1 MFTAKH
7 YVNKTY
13 GNHMLS
19 RIVTGYNV
27 TTIDCGSTVN
37 SGYKGTEVTL
47 IDQTPAGYGFDHWN
61 ITGATLTGNNFILN
75 NDVTAQGIYTA
86 NPTAYQGGYTLQT
99 YYNPVSSNPG
109 STMDENMLYTKN
121 FIIPVGN
128 VGGSYTRRYHIA
140 GDANSLFNQ
149 GYPIYTGNV
158 NNCIVLGNN
167 RRLSGHITANI
178 HYPSNRA
185 NLICVGIDPNYTT
198 YSAGPY
204 TKKIP
209 SQWVSANIISTAS
222 CNTFGQG
229 GYTNQN
235 VTFNIDVSNIPGTL
249 FLATSASNA
258 GSPQGVYVYSFTA
271 NLIETVV

>member
-1 MFTAKH
+1 MIKEKH
-7 YVNKTY
+7 YVNGIY
-13 GNHMLS
+13 GGHQLARYIDVYELS
-19 RIVTGYNV
+19 AV
-27 TTIDCGSTVN
+27 DCYATQY
-37 SGYKGTEVTL
+37 SGYRGTEVTL
-47 IDQTPAGYGFDHWN
+47 VDNPPAGYNFSHWD

-86 NPTAYQGGYTLQT
+86 VPTAYQGGYALQT
-99 YYNPVSSNPG
+99 YYNPVTGNPG
-109 STMDENMLYTKN
+109 STMDENMHYTRN

-140 GDANSLFNQ
+140 GIANSR

-178 HYPSNRA
+178 HYPSNQA

-204 TKKIP
+204 TKKFP
-209 SQWVSANIISTAS
+209 SQWVSANIVSTTS

-249 FLATSASNA
+249 FLATSADNV
-258 GSPQGVYVYSFTA
+258 GSPQGVYVYSFSA
-271 NLIETVV
+271 DLIETIL